1 MRVRLPRGPA
11 KILTAVELAAAGL
24 SGIALVLML
33 AATPPFE
40 CGSDYA
46 SPATP
51 LRSGTVAGSCL
62 GVAVIGLLV
71 AIGVALGTTRDSAD
85 RPWVNRAI
93 GAAVLAMLL
102 AGGAVFADLAR
113 WTCWP

>member
-1 MRVRLPRGPA
+1 MPMKLSRSPA
-11 KILTAVELAAAGL
+11 KILTAIELAAAGL
-24 SGIALVLML
+24 AGIALTLML

-40 CGSDYA
+40 CGDDYA

-51 LRSGTVAGSCL
+51 LRSGTVAGACL
-62 GVAVIGLLV
+62 AAAVIGLLV
-71 AIGVALGTTRDSAD
+71 AIGVALATPRDSAD

-93 GAAVLAMLL
+93 GAAVLAMLV
-102 AGGAVFADLAR
+102 AAGAVFADFAR